1 MNRIKFIALF
11 MVLLLSLSMVG
22 FQASATAPR
31 YLKLRYQAST
41 HTLKVTIMHFS
52 PATKIHYVYRVE
64 IDKNGAVYQAHLYTS
79 QPRILL
85 FSYTYNVTANPG
97 DTLTVSAY
105 CILWGYISKTK
116 TIATIADSLTIP

>member
-1 MNRIKFIALF
+1 MI
-11 MVLLLSLSMVG
+11 LLLSSSMVG

-31 YLKLRYQAST
+31 YLKLVYNPTA
-41 HTLKVTIMHFS
+41 HTLKVTVMHFS

-105 CILWGYISKTK
+105 CILWGNIQRSQIITNAVTIS
-116 TIATIADSLTIP
+116 